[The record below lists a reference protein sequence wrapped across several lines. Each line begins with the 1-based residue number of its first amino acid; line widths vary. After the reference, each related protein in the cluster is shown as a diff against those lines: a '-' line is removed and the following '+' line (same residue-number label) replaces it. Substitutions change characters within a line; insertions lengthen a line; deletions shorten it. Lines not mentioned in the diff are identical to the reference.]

1 MPADTFLL
9 GMLFALEFKDPYGVD
24 TNGLPLHD
32 TSMSGQSYS
41 GHEMYVGFWSIYA
54 TAGAITGAMTVPF
67 VLVALGLLW
76 LLASVLEGKITPKEQ
91 IYSLEQIKL
100 PRQSMVRWL
109 STARRLST
117 TRRSSTHENVK
128 LKGKE
133 QDLAI

>member
-1 MPADTFLL
+1 
-9 GMLFALEFKDPYGVD
+9 
-24 TNGLPLHD
+24 
-32 TSMSGQSYS
+32 
-41 GHEMYVGFWSIYA
+41 
-54 TAGAITGAMTVPF
+54 MTVPF